1 MQQLFSQ
8 LGIDWPLLISQAV
21 NFLILLIV
29 LRLFVYKPLLKMM
42 HDRKHRIE
50 EGIMKAQ
57 AADERLHEIDMVGK
71 DKIREA
77 ETKALALIKKTEDD
91 AKRKEAAELANAQV
105 LLRAQEEE
113 SRRAVERDAA
123 AFVRRA
129 LVKAVEL
136 SPEHIDE
143 ALIARAVKSA
153 ATSPEV
159 HAGGTAQPA

>member
-1 MQQLFSQ
+1 
-8 LGIDWPLLISQAV
+8 
-21 NFLILLIV
+21 
-29 LRLFVYKPLLKMM
+29 
-42 HDRKHRIE
+42 
-50 EGIMKAQ
+50 MKAQ

-77 ETKALALIKKTEDD
+77 ETKALALIKKTEDDAKRLEAELLAD